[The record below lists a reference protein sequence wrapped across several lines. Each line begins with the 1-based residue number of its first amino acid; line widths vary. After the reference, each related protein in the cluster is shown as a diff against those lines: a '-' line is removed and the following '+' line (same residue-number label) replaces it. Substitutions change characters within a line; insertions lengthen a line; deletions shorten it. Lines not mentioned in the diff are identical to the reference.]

1 MTPLFARSA
10 RRLLGV
16 AVLMLG
22 AGLSLRAAELSDAA
36 AQELAE
42 QNRRLQQQVQDQ
54 QRTIDDLTA
63 KMAAVLKASERH
75 ERELQSL
82 QDNVANIAT
91 PAATPTYQRDREVRI
106 SGEMEAGVFSTGPN
120 GAYPK
125 STFRIG
131 DAHIFVEAPV
141 MKDVYF
147 YSDLQ
152 LSTRELQTPGLQFGE
167 LYVDFENVSGRF
179 GGRERLLNV
188 RLGQINTPFGEEY
201 ALRGPMANPLISH
214 SLSDVWGIDGGIE
227 FYGELGA
234 WNYAV
239 ALQNGS
245 ADLLHDRNDDKAVTA
260 RLGWTP
266 VPWLSLSA
274 SAMRTG
280 ELKAY
285 TVGNATGDVLSNIW
299 FGNGFFRALGPGAT
313 TGVFWADLWE
323 GDATVRWKGGHA
335 AAALGGVHYD
345 DSDSANDN
353 SRRLSYGYLEAVQD
367 LTPDLYF
374 AARYSEISAPR
385 GYPLAGWG
393 AMGRYFFAPNLSTD
407 LDRVSFGL
415 GYRLGAP
422 LVLKLEYARERG
434 RLLNGNPR
442 DREDFLGA
450 QAALKF

>member
-1 MTPLFARSA
+1 MTPLLAKSA
-10 RRLLGV
+10 RRL
-16 AVLMLG
+16 
-22 AGLSLRAAELSDAA
+22 GLSLLLLSAGLGGRAAEVSDAA
-36 AQELAE
+36 VQELIE
-42 QNRRLQQQVQDQ
+42 QNRRLQQQVQEQ
-54 QRTIDDLTA
+54 QRTIQDLTA
-63 KMAAVLKASERH
+63 KMADVLKASERH

-82 QDNVANIAT
+82 QDNVANIST
-91 PAATPTYQRDREVRI
+91 PAAAPTYQRDREVRI
-106 SGEMEAGVFSTGPN
+106 SGEVEAGMFSTGPN
-120 GAYPK
+120 GAFPK

-179 GGRERLLNV
+179 GWRDRLLNV

-201 ALRGPMANPLISH
+201 AVRGPMANPLISH
-214 SLSDVWGIDGGIE
+214 SLSDVWGIDGGVE
-227 FYGELGA
+227 VYGELGA
-234 WNYAV
+234 WSYAV

-260 RLGWTP
+260 RLGWSP
-266 VPWLSLSA
+266 KNWLSLSA

-285 TVGNATGDVLSNIW
+285 TAGNSTGDVLSNLW
-299 FGNGFFRALGPGAT
+299 FGNGFFRAIGPAAT
-313 TGVFWADLWE
+313 TGTFWTDLWE

-335 AAALGGVHYD
+335 TAALGGVHFD
-345 DSDSANDN
+345 DSDTAADN
-353 SRRLSYGYLEAVQD
+353 SRRLGYGYVEGVQD

-374 AARYSEISAPR
+374 AVRYSEIDAPR

-407 LDRVSFGL
+407 LDRLSLGF
-415 GYRLGAP
+415 GYRLGPP
-422 LVLKLEYARERG
+422 LVLKFEYARERG

-450 QAALKF
+450 AAALKF